1 MANGTPAAPATR
13 KPRGKKKAEEPT
25 PTPLNELDAL
35 IVLRTEN
42 EQGDITW
49 RVTDVLGKLKADQVV
64 TGLKLASNEFEQRI
78 GTAGS

>member
-1 MANGTPAAPATR
+1 MANGA
-13 KPRGKKKAEEPT
+13 PRGKQKKDE

-35 IVLRTEN
+35 IVLRTESEN
-42 EQGDITW
+42 GDIKW
-49 RVTDVLGKLKADQVV
+49 QVTDVLGNLKADQVV